1 MGLTAVLPIVLTV
14 FLWENT
20 VVWLLGVFFFYGE
33 NLSISL
39 FFSYFLFSFSDN

>member
-20 VVWLLGVFFFYGE
+20 VVWLLGVFYGE

-39 FFSYFLFSFSDN
+39 FLFFLFSFSGN